1 MANTSSVTVRLS
13 HGNFMLWRA
22 QMFTHLRSH
31 SLLGHIDSSLI
42 VPAKTITT
50 TTGDGDARR
59 TTEVVNPDYAT
70 WYVHDQTV
78 LDYIL
83 STVTEDIW
91 LTS

>member
-31 SLLGHIDSSLI
+31 SLLGHIDGSLI
-42 VPAKTITT
+42 VPAETITT

-70 WYVHDQTV
+70 WYVRDQTV